1 MSGIVNAYRQ
11 KSAEAVRHALVITLL
26 LAIAPAWAASQSD
39 ERSVKPVTFAKG
51 KSSAT
56 ITGHIEGRRYIDHT
70 LRAAAG
76 QTLTVALKAGS
87 RSAYFNLL
95 PPGSP
100 DAAMAIGELIDNRFS
115 GLLPD
120 DGVYTIRVFLN
131 RAAARR
137 NAASDYTL
145 KVGAG
150 GTALKPLPAAK
161 DALVPGTRFH
171 AQATVPCT
179 PAYPQIRECT
189 AGVVRRGVDGTAT
202 VELGWGDQGM
212 RRILFIKGEA
222 RAADSPQPMK
232 ATRNERGWTVEFE
245 GGERFEIPEPLVLGG

>member
-1 MSGIVNAYRQ
+1 MFRIVNAYQQ
-11 KSAEAVRHALVITLL
+11 KSSAAVRRALVITLL
-26 LAIAPAWAASQSD
+26 LAIAPVWAASPGD
-39 ERSVKPVTFAKG
+39 ERRVKPVTFAKG

-56 ITGHIEGRRYIDHT
+56 INGRIEGRHYIDHT

-100 DAAMAIGELIDNRFS
+100 DAAMAIGELSDNRFS

-145 KVGAG
+145 EVGAG
-150 GTALKPLPAAK
+150 GTALKPVSAAK

-171 AQATVPCT
+171 AQATVPCR
-179 PAYPQIRECT
+179 PAFTQVRECT

-202 VELGWGDQGM
+202 VELGWGDRGM
-212 RRILFIKGEA
+212 RHILFIKGEA
-222 RAADSPQPMK
+222 RAADVPQAMK
-232 ATRNERGWTVEFE
+232 ATRNERGWTIEFD

>member
-1 MSGIVNAYRQ
+1 M
-11 KSAEAVRHALVITLL
+11 KLL
-26 LAIAPAWAASQSD
+26 LALPALLFALSAWSADSAG
-39 ERSVKPVTFAKG
+39 ERSEVVVRFAKG
-51 KSSAT
+51 KSSAV
-56 ITGHIEGRRYIDHT
+56 ITGRIEGRRYIDHT

-76 QTLTVALKAGS
+76 QTLTVRLKPAS

-100 DAAMAIGELIDNRFS
+100 DAAMAIGELSDNRFS

-137 NAASDYTL
+137 NAASNYTL
-145 KVGAG
+145 EVGAD

-171 AQATVPCT
+171 AQGTVPCR
-179 PAYPQIRECT
+179 PAYTQIRECT

-202 VELGWGDQGM
+202 VELGWGDKGK

-222 RAADSPQPMK
+222 RAADSPQPLK
-232 ATRNERGWTVEFE
+232 ATRNERGWAVEFDD
-245 GGERFEIPEPLVLGG
+245 GGHFEIPEPLVLGG

>member
-150 GTALKPLPAAK
+150 GTALKP
-161 DALVPGTRFH
+161 
-171 AQATVPCT
+171 
-179 PAYPQIRECT
+179 
-189 AGVVRRGVDGTAT
+189 VRREGRAGARHALPCAGHRALHASLLTNPRVHGGRGPARRRRHGDRGAG
-202 VELGWGDQGM
+202 LG
-212 RRILFIKGEA
+212 
-222 RAADSPQPMK
+222 
-232 ATRNERGWTVEFE
+232 
-245 GGERFEIPEPLVLGG
+245 